1 MLEHTEK
8 HLTKSRGKSTS
19 KSKLNVKLKGRVRI
33 KSDMVSCVT
42 ELGSV
47 IKIPSSE
54 IKKYIVS
61 DKSKDAQKIIK
72 KVLHDMEE
80 KNVSTQNIF
89 DLFSDINTQYGKQ
102 GALLYG
108 LRMRE
113 DLNQTEFAEKI
124 NITQPE
130 LSKMENGTRS
140 IGKVIAK
147 RLEKVFGTPYQLF
160 L

>member
-1 MLEHTEK
+1 MLEYTQK
-8 HLTKSRGKSTS
+8 HLTKSTGKNTS
-19 KSKLNVKLKGRVRI
+19 KNKINAKLKGRV
-33 KSDMVSCVT
+33 KVKLDMVSCVT
-42 ELGSV
+42 ELGNV

-72 KVLHDMEE
+72 KFMHDIEE
-80 KNVSTQNIF
+80 KKASTRSVF
-89 DLFSDINTQYGKQ
+89 DLFSDINAQYGEQ

-113 DLNQTEFAEKI
+113 NLNQTAFAAKI

-130 LSKMENGTRS
+130 LSKMENGTRP
-140 IGKVIAK
+140 IGKIIAK